1 MRSERSMCCED
12 PFWRGYWLF
21 CLMRPLCFGKLI
33 RAMLSA
39 ICEDSRSVDSER
51 SLMDDDDSEEWLS
64 KMVFIG
70 SIKV

>member
-1 MRSERSMCCED
+1 
-12 PFWRGYWLF
+12 
-21 CLMRPLCFGKLI
+21 MRPLCFGKLI